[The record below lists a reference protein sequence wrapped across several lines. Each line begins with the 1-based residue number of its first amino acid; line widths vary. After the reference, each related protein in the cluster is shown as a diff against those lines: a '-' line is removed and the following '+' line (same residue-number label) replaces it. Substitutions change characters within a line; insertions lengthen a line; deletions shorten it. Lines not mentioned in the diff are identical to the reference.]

1 MLAFGQRVLL
11 TKKINSHRPTPGGSN
26 LRDLLFHTLALVLGK
41 NNQRR
46 QAMNN
51 YSEYQQEAIRVAL
64 SAIQRTLTNSDVMNS
79 PEEVQNYLTLKLAD
93 EPDEWFGVM
102 YLTSQHRLIRFER
115 LFRGTIN
122 ASQVHVRVI
131 ARKAL
136 ELNAAALILAHNHPS
151 GIAEPSSADQRITT
165 NIKEAME
172 VFDVKVLDHFIVSPD
187 ESCSFAMRGM
197 L

>member
-1 MLAFGQRVLL
+1 
-11 TKKINSHRPTPGGSN
+11 
-26 LRDLLFHTLALVLGK
+26 
-41 NNQRR
+41 
-46 QAMNN
+46 
-51 YSEYQQEAIRVAL
+51 
-64 SAIQRTLTNSDVMNS
+64 
-79 PEEVQNYLTLKLAD
+79 
-93 EPDEWFGVM
+93 M

>member
-1 MLAFGQRVLL
+1 MLALILTVLL
-11 TKKINSHRPTPGGSN
+11 TKKINSHLPTPGGSN
-26 LRDLLFHTLALVLGK
+26 LRDLLFHRLALVLGK
-41 NNQRR
+41 NNLRR

-51 YSEYQQEAIRVAL
+51 YSEYEQEAIRVAL
-64 SAIQRTLTNSDVMNS
+64 SAIHQTLTNDDVMNS
-79 PEEVQNYLTLKLAD
+79 PEEVQNYRTLKLAD

-151 GIAEPSSADQRITT
+151 GIAEPSGADQRITT
-165 NIKEAME
+165 NIKDAME

>member
-1 MLAFGQRVLL
+1 
-11 TKKINSHRPTPGGSN
+11 
-26 LRDLLFHTLALVLGK
+26 
-41 NNQRR
+41 
-46 QAMNN
+46 MNN

-122 ASQVHVRVI
+122 ASQVHVRV
-131 ARKAL
+131 
-136 ELNAAALILAHNHPS
+136 
-151 GIAEPSSADQRITT
+151 
-165 NIKEAME
+165 
-172 VFDVKVLDHFIVSPD
+172 FDVKVLDHFIVSPD

>member
-1 MLAFGQRVLL
+1 MLALIQAVLL
-11 TKKINSHRPTPGGSN
+11 TKKYIHTYLPPRGSN

-41 NNQRR
+41 INQRR

-64 SAIQRTLTNSDVMNS
+64 SAIQQTLANSDVMNS

-102 YLTSQHRLIRFER
+102 FLTSQHRLIRFER

-122 ASQVHVRVI
+122 ASQVHIRVI
-131 ARKAL
+131 ARRAL

-187 ESCSFAMRGM
+187 QSCSFAMRGM

>member
-1 MLAFGQRVLL
+1 MVMYTA
-11 TKKINSHRPTPGGSN
+11 
-26 LRDLLFHTLALVLGK
+26 
-41 NNQRR
+41 
-46 QAMNN
+46 
-51 YSEYQQEAIRVAL
+51 YEQEAIHVAL
-64 SAIQRTLTNSDVMNS
+64 EAIQQTFTQENVMFS
-79 PEEVQNYLTLKLAD
+79 SMEVSNYLKKQLAAELD
-93 EPDEWFGVM
+93 ECFAALF
-102 YLTSQHRLIRFER
+102 LTSQYRIISFQK

-131 ARKAL
+131 ARRAL

-165 NIKEAME
+165 NIKDAME

-187 ESCSFAMRGM
+187 QSCSFAMRGM

>member
-1 MLAFGQRVLL
+1 
-11 TKKINSHRPTPGGSN
+11 
-26 LRDLLFHTLALVLGK
+26 
-41 NNQRR
+41 
-46 QAMNN
+46 MNN
-51 YSEYQQEAIRVAL
+51 YSEYQQEAIKVAL
-64 SAIQRTLTNSDVMNS
+64 SAIQKTLTNEDVMNS

-102 YLTSQHRLIRFER
+102 FLTSQHRLIRFER

-131 ARKAL
+131 ARKTL

-165 NIKEAME
+165 CIKEAME
-172 VFDVKVLDHFIVSPD
+172 VFDVRVLDHFIVSPE
-187 ESCSFAMRGM
+187 ESCSFAKRGM